1 MLLGARLRGHFRAA
15 GVPIKRRCQEFK
27 VTPDALLPVGTAI
40 TAAHFTPGQYVDVQ
54 GAFLLM
60 FWGREVLVQAC
71 VLAWPSTRDVLR
83 VLRLRYWWRSQFWG
97 QHADDY
103 ELEIT

>member
-1 MLLGARLRGHFRAA
+1 MLLGVRLRGHFRAA

-54 GAFLLM
+54 GAYLLI
-60 FWGREVLVQAC
+60 FRGRGGTGAGVRAGMAVDQGYYAS
-71 VLAWPSTRDVLR
+71 AKAAHDGAAIFGDNMRM
-83 VLRLRYWWRSQFWG
+83 
-97 QHADDY
+97 
-103 ELEIT
+103 IMI